1 MAEVNME
8 QLLNCALCPNMC
20 RCDCP
25 VLQALGH
32 EKVAPAG
39 KARFAAMH
47 KQDHLELSEEVIE
60 AIAHC
65 LGCRGCTVLC
75 PFPELNLCDELLYAR
90 TPDTDDQSGQ
100 LPAWEL
106 YLANLKK
113 YGSPYGQKPPFSNQT
128 NRGADVLFF
137 VGCTTLANHP
147 HSLSAAK
154 KLFQEA
160 GVSYQLLDE
169 DCCGYPAETWGDLD
183 LARKLAQEN
192 YRKFIESGAK
202 ILVTGCPECW
212 LTFSSRYPEWNLELP
227 LEIIPAPVFFL
238 KLMEDRLLE
247 PKAINLSTVSYHD
260 PCIWARTA
268 GVMDEPRSILSKIP
282 GLNVVEPLAAKEQTH
297 CCGGGRMFQLSFPKT
312 AESIATKR
320 LEEFPDQTTIITSCP
335 FCREG
340 LALDGREVIDLA
352 ELLAKACSSE
362 TDYF

>member
-47 KQDHLELSEEVIE
+47 RQDHLELSNEVIE

-90 TPDTDDQSGQ
+90 TPDADDRSGQ
-100 LPAWEL
+100 LPVWEP

-113 YGSPYGQKPPFSNQT
+113 YGSPYGQKLPFKSRT
-128 NRGADVLFF
+128 NKGADVLFF
-137 VGCTTLANHP
+137 VGCTALANHP
-147 HSLSAAK
+147 ESLAAVG
-154 KLFQEA
+154 KLFQTA

-169 DCCGYPAETWGDLD
+169 DCCGYPAETWGDPQ
-183 LARKLAQEN
+183 LARNLAAEN
-192 YRKFIESGAK
+192 YRKFVESGAK
-202 ILVTGCPECW
+202 KLVTSCPECW
-212 LTFSSRYPEWNLELP
+212 MVFSERYTEWGFELP
-227 LEIIPAPVFFL
+227 LKIIDAPSYFL
-238 KLMEDRLLE
+238 DLVKKGLLKPMAVGQTKL
-247 PKAINLSTVSYHD
+247 SYHD

-268 GVMDEPRSILSKIP
+268 KITAEPRQLLESIP
-282 GLNVVEPLAAKEQTH
+282 GLTIEEPLASGELTH

-312 AESIATKR
+312 AEEIAKR
-320 LEEFPDQTTIITSCP
+320 RLTEFPAGAGIVTACP

-340 LALDGREVIDLA
+340 LTQDNHRIIDLL
-352 ELLAKACSSE
+352 ELLAEACCS
-362 TDYF
+362 

>member
-47 KQDHLELSEEVIE
+47 QQDHLELSNEIIE
-60 AIAHC
+60 AIANC

-90 TPDTDDQSGQ
+90 TPDSVDQSGQ
-100 LPAWEL
+100 LPAWEP

-113 YGSPYGQKPPFSNQT
+113 YGSPYGQKPPFGGKSS
-128 NRGADVLFF
+128 RGSDVLYF
-137 VGCTTLANHP
+137 VGCTALANHP
-147 HSLSAAK
+147 ESVAVIG
-154 KLFQEA
+154 KLLQQA
-160 GVSYQLLDE
+160 GVNYQLIDE
-169 DCCGYPAETWGDLD
+169 DCCGYPAETWGDPN
-183 LARKLAQEN
+183 LAHSLAAEN
-192 YRKFIESGAK
+192 IRKFVECGAK
-202 ILVTGCPECW
+202 KLVTSCPECW
-212 LTFSSRYPEWNLELP
+212 LIFTERYKKWGFELP
-227 LEIIPAPVFFL
+227 LEIVAAPAYFL
-238 KLMEDRLLE
+238 GLVKEGLLKPAAIEQTKL
-247 PKAINLSTVSYHD
+247 SYHD

-268 GVMDEPRSILSKIP
+268 KLTKEPRQLLESIP
-282 GLNVVEPLAAKEQTH
+282 GITIEEPLFSGELTH

-312 AESIATKR
+312 AEEIAKR
-320 LEEFPDQTTIITSCP
+320 RLSEFTVGAGIVTACP

-340 LALDGREVIDLA
+340 LSQENNARIIDLL
-352 ELLAKACSSE
+352 ELLANACCS
-362 TDYF
+362 

>member
-47 KQDHLELSEEVIE
+47 RQDHLELSNEVIE

-100 LPAWEL
+100 LPAWEP

-113 YGSPYGQKPPFSNQT
+113 YGSPYGQKPPFNSRT
-128 NRGADVLFF
+128 KRGADVLFF
-137 VGCTTLANHP
+137 VGCTALANHP
-147 HSLSAAK
+147 ESLNSVE
-154 KLFQEA
+154 KLFQKA

-169 DCCGYPAETWGDLD
+169 DCCGYPAETWGDP
-183 LARKLAQEN
+183 KLACSLAAEN

-202 ILVTGCPECW
+202 KLVTSCPECW
-212 LTFSSRYPEWNLELP
+212 MVFSERYKEWGFELP
-227 LEIIPAPVFFL
+227 LEIIDAPSYFL
-238 KLMEDRLLE
+238 GLVNKGLLKPSAVGQTKL
-247 PKAINLSTVSYHD
+247 SYHD

-268 GVMDEPRSILSKIP
+268 KITAESRQLLESIP
-282 GLNVVEPLAAKEQTH
+282 GLTIEEPLASGEFTH

-312 AESIATKR
+312 AEEIAKR
-320 LEEFPDQTTIITSCP
+320 RLTEFPAGAGIVTACP

-340 LALDGREVIDLA
+340 LTQDNHRVIDLL
-352 ELLAKACSSE
+352 ELLAEACCS
-362 TDYF
+362 